1 MSERPFMQLYVSD
14 FIGDTLHLSTEQVG
28 AYLLLLMAMWNAG
41 GSLPD
46 DEAKLARIVRLSVKK
61 WRAVAPDLLS
71 FFERV
76 DGAVRHKRLTK
87 ELQKSESKSQ
97 SRASAGAEGGKAKAL
112 KDNEARLANATVL
125 PQHLPDTISQKEI
138 EPIAQHTIPAAP
150 RDKFDRLLE
159 SLLAAA
165 GIQGFREERDPGLVS
180 VGPILALIE
189 RGYDLEADILPVI
202 RDKCRGGFKPRT
214 WGYFTDAVIES
225 AAKKR
230 AIPAKP
236 TAAQFDWHA
245 ALDLF
250 RADGTWSHAWGP
262 KPGERGCRVPS
273 ELLSRAAA

>member
-46 DEAKLARIVRLSVKK
+46 DEVKLARIVRLSVKK

-87 ELQKSESKSQ
+87 ELQKSESKSE

-125 PQHLPDTISQKEI
+125 PQHLPDTRSQKEI
-138 EPIAQHTIPAAP
+138 EPIAQRTIAAP
-150 RDKFDRLLE
+150 PLDKFDRLLE
-159 SLLAAA
+159 SLLSAA
-165 GIQGFREERDPGLVS
+165 GIQGFREERDTGLVS

-189 RGYDLEADILPVI
+189 RGYDLETDILPLI
-202 RDKCRGGFKPRT
+202 RDKCRNGFKPRT
-214 WGYFTDAVIES
+214 WAYFTEAIIE
-225 AAKKR
+225 AAAAKR
-230 AIPAKP
+230 AIPTKP
-236 TAAQFDWHA
+236 AAPQFDWRA
-245 ALDLF
+245 AVEMF
-250 RADGTWSHAWGP
+250 KADGTWSHAWGP
-262 KPGERGCRVPS
+262 KPGERGCRVPA
-273 ELLSRAAA
+273 ELLARAAA